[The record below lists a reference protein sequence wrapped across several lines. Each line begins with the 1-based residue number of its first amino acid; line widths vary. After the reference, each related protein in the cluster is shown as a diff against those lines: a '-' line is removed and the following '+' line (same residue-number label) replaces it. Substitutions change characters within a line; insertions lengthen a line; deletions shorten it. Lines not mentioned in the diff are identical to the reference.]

1 MVIWPAEVVLVIRY
15 LEGLHV
21 AHHPAQLSEQEEPLS
36 ASVSLDCIVV
46 PVISVVMERTHLSCP
61 FI

>member
-21 AHHPAQLSEQEEPLS
+21 AHHPAQLSEQEVELS
-36 ASVSLDCIVV
+36 ASVVTGWHR
-46 PVISVVMERTHLSCP
+46 RTGY
-61 FI
+61 